1 MQNMDTQFINQE
13 HGEQVFYEHRGFD
26 FCYVAIGY
34 KMLLNEY
41 PNMVWHGWKITLSFK
56 HVVRSSIPDP

>member
-13 HGEQVFYEHRGFD
+13 LGEQVFYEHRGFD
-26 FCYVAIGY
+26 FCYVAIDH

-41 PNMVWHGWKITLSFK
+41 KTFPKQENRQREKGESF
-56 HVVRSSIPDP
+56 